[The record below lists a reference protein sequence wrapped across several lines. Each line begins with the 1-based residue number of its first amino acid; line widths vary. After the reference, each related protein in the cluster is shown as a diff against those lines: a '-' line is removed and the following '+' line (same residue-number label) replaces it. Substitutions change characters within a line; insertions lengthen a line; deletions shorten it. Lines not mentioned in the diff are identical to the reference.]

1 MLQPVEEMIF
11 DSNSTVRYKNIFRH
25 ETELKWIKILQTPFP
40 LGFNDN
46 IYHQGNI
53 SKMPDFDVFSL
64 LDIRRRNRRS
74 RGKRKNGNLKRKHK
88 NKTFWTLTDLW
99 KILKSGFHQMLSKL
113 SSLSIASLRKL
124 DEEANKF
131 YDSKHDLYH
140 TALDVTL
147 NMLFDHTLI
156 RKLIIL
162 GTLSKYHS
170 SIRVSISS
178 IYLAYLEIILLNH
191 LFLIILKIGNH
202 LLFVINI
209 INLLEVQY
217 SISIKWLLLL
227 ILILRL
233 QIHESVRIQNSV
245 MNLQAIL
252 LQEI

>member
-11 DSNSTVRYKNIFRH
+11 DSNSTERYKNIFRH
-25 ETELKWIKILQTPFP
+25 ETELKWIKLSQTPFP

-99 KILKSGFHQMLSKL
+99 KILKSGRHQMLSKL

-140 TALDVTL
+140 TALLTRCYTQHAL
-147 NMLFDHTLI
+147 
-156 RKLIIL
+156 
-162 GTLSKYHS
+162 
-170 SIRVSISS
+170 
-178 IYLAYLEIILLNH
+178 
-191 LFLIILKIGNH
+191 
-202 LLFVINI
+202 
-209 INLLEVQY
+209 
-217 SISIKWLLLL
+217 
-227 ILILRL
+227 
-233 QIHESVRIQNSV
+233 
-245 MNLQAIL
+245 
-252 LQEI
+252 

>member
-1 MLQPVEEMIF
+1 
-11 DSNSTVRYKNIFRH
+11 
-25 ETELKWIKILQTPFP
+25 
-40 LGFNDN
+40 
-46 IYHQGNI
+46 
-53 SKMPDFDVFSL
+53 MPDFDVFSL

-99 KILKSGFHQMLSKL
+99 KILKSVRHQMLSKL
-113 SSLSIASLRKL
+113 SSLSIASLHKL
-124 DEEANKF
+124 DKEANKF

-140 TALDVTL
+140 TALLTRCYTQHALRPYIDSEI
-147 NMLFDHTLI
+147 NHI
-156 RKLIIL
+156 RL
-162 GTLSKYHS
+162 LSKYHS

-209 INLLEVQY
+209 VNLLEVQY
-217 SISIKWLLLL
+217 SISINWLL
-227 ILILRL
+227 ILILILRP
-233 QIHESVRIQNSV
+233 QIPEIVRIQNSV